1 MNQGTYPLA
10 ASMINQ
16 FNRLD
21 QISNNL
27 ANINTNGFK
36 QEGTTETTFN
46 YYLQRAYEENIVP
59 TKINTVT
66 NNIPKIDAKFI
77 NSEMGPIA
85 MTGNALDFALN
96 DPDTFFKVQNANGDI
111 VYTRDGS
118 FKNLD
123 NFLVDGNGNHVLNS
137 DNEPIVV
144 EDNFASQIG
153 VTKIAYTNLEKIG
166 DNTYKLKNPNE
177 LEIFENNDNLIVSY
191 TPKRAK
197 KDEYNRTKGL
207 KRLEKKVKSGKL
219 TKDQINSRGY
229 NKYLHL
235 KNEINVEIDYEKFYQ
250 DSYWDGLKG
259 YITNTNLSNDAV
271 ISNYSNLW
279 QIEKAF
285 RMSKSDLEIRPIYHF
300 TRRRIEAHISISF
313 VAYSIYKELERLLY
327 LYNAPFSVKK
337 AREIIHNIYQIE
349 VTLPDSGV
357 KQKVLLQMDE
367 EQQFLV
373 NMIQNEISKSFG

>member
-46 YYLQRAYEENIVP
+46 YYLQKMQEENIAP

-66 NNIPKIDAKFI
+66 NNIPKIDSKFI

-96 DPDTFFKVQNANGDI
+96 NPDTFFKVQNTNGDI

-123 NFLVDGNGNHVLNS
+123 GFLVDGNGNNVLNA

-144 EDNFASQIG
+144 EDNFVSQIG
-153 VTKIAYTNLEKIG
+153 VTKTPYTNLEKIG
-166 DNTYKLKNPNE
+166 DNTYRLKNPNE
-177 LEIFENNDNLIVSY
+177 LEIFENNDNLIVNG
-191 TPKRAK
+191 A
-197 KDEYNRTKGL
+197 
-207 KRLEKKVKSGKL
+207 
-219 TKDQINSRGY
+219 
-229 NKYLHL
+229 
-235 KNEINVEIDYEKFYQ
+235 
-250 DSYWDGLKG
+250 
-259 YITNTNLSNDAV
+259 
-271 ISNYSNLW
+271 
-279 QIEKAF
+279 IEKSNVNSVSSMVELIDA
-285 RMSKSDLEIRPIYHF
+285 H
-300 TRRRIEAHISISF
+300 RRFDQAQKAVKTIDELNASLIEKIGSNT
-313 VAYSIYKELERLLY
+313 K
-327 LYNAPFSVKK
+327 
-337 AREIIHNIYQIE
+337 
-349 VTLPDSGV
+349 
-357 KQKVLLQMDE
+357 
-367 EQQFLV
+367 
-373 NMIQNEISKSFG
+373 

>member
-46 YYLQRAYEENIVP
+46 YYLQKMQEENIAP

-66 NNIPKIDAKFI
+66 NNIPKIDSKFI

-96 DPDTFFKVQNANGDI
+96 NPDTFFKVQNTNGDI

-123 NFLVDGNGNHVLNS
+123 GFLVDGNGNNVLNA

-144 EDNFASQIG
+144 EDNFVSQIG
-153 VTKIAYTNLEKIG
+153 VTKTPYTNLEKIG

-177 LEIFENNDNLIVSY
+177 LEIFENNDNLLVSG
-191 TPKRAK
+191 A
-197 KDEYNRTKGL
+197 
-207 KRLEKKVKSGKL
+207 
-219 TKDQINSRGY
+219 
-229 NKYLHL
+229 
-235 KNEINVEIDYEKFYQ
+235 
-250 DSYWDGLKG
+250 
-259 YITNTNLSNDAV
+259 
-271 ISNYSNLW
+271 
-279 QIEKAF
+279 IEKSNVNSVSSMVELIDA
-285 RMSKSDLEIRPIYHF
+285 H
-300 TRRRIEAHISISF
+300 RRFDQSQKAISSIDSLNASLIEKIGSNT
-313 VAYSIYKELERLLY
+313 K
-327 LYNAPFSVKK
+327 
-337 AREIIHNIYQIE
+337 
-349 VTLPDSGV
+349 
-357 KQKVLLQMDE
+357 
-367 EQQFLV
+367 
-373 NMIQNEISKSFG
+373 

>member
-46 YYLQRAYEENIVP
+46 YYLQKMQEENIAP

-66 NNIPKIDAKFI
+66 NNIPKIDSKFI

-96 DPDTFFKVQNANGDI
+96 NPDTFFKVQNTNGDI

-123 NFLVDGNGNHVLNS
+123 GFLVDGNGNNVLNA
-137 DNEPIVV
+137 DNESIVV
-144 EDNFASQIG
+144 EDNFVSQIG
-153 VTKIAYTNLEKIG
+153 VTKTPYTNLEKIG

-177 LEIFENNDNLIVSY
+177 LEIFENNDNLIVNG
-191 TPKRAK
+191 A
-197 KDEYNRTKGL
+197 
-207 KRLEKKVKSGKL
+207 
-219 TKDQINSRGY
+219 
-229 NKYLHL
+229 
-235 KNEINVEIDYEKFYQ
+235 
-250 DSYWDGLKG
+250 
-259 YITNTNLSNDAV
+259 
-271 ISNYSNLW
+271 
-279 QIEKAF
+279 IEKSNVNSVSSMVELIDA
-285 RMSKSDLEIRPIYHF
+285 H
-300 TRRRIEAHISISF
+300 RRFDQSQKAISSIDSLNASLIEKIGSNT
-313 VAYSIYKELERLLY
+313 K
-327 LYNAPFSVKK
+327 
-337 AREIIHNIYQIE
+337 
-349 VTLPDSGV
+349 
-357 KQKVLLQMDE
+357 
-367 EQQFLV
+367 
-373 NMIQNEISKSFG
+373 

>member
-46 YYLQRAYEENIVP
+46 YYLQKMQEENIAP

-66 NNIPKIDAKFI
+66 NNIPKIDSKFI

-96 DPDTFFKVQNANGDI
+96 NPDTFFKVQNTNGDI

-123 NFLVDGNGNHVLNS
+123 GFLVDGNGNNVLNA

-144 EDNFASQIG
+144 EDNFVSQIG
-153 VTKIAYTNLEKIG
+153 VTKTPYTNLEKIG
-166 DNTYKLKNPNE
+166 NNTYRLKNPNE
-177 LEIFENNDNLIVSY
+177 LEIFENNDNLIVNG
-191 TPKRAK
+191 A
-197 KDEYNRTKGL
+197 
-207 KRLEKKVKSGKL
+207 
-219 TKDQINSRGY
+219 
-229 NKYLHL
+229 
-235 KNEINVEIDYEKFYQ
+235 
-250 DSYWDGLKG
+250 
-259 YITNTNLSNDAV
+259 
-271 ISNYSNLW
+271 
-279 QIEKAF
+279 IEKSNVNSVSSMVELIDA
-285 RMSKSDLEIRPIYHF
+285 H
-300 TRRRIEAHISISF
+300 RRFDQSQKAISSIDSLNASLIEKIGSNT
-313 VAYSIYKELERLLY
+313 K
-327 LYNAPFSVKK
+327 
-337 AREIIHNIYQIE
+337 
-349 VTLPDSGV
+349 
-357 KQKVLLQMDE
+357 
-367 EQQFLV
+367 
-373 NMIQNEISKSFG
+373 

>member
-46 YYLQRAYEENIVP
+46 YYLQRMQEENIAP

-66 NNIPKIDAKFI
+66 NNIPKIGSKFI

-96 DPDTFFKVQNANGDI
+96 NPDTFFKVQNTNGDI

-123 NFLVDGNGNHVLNS
+123 GFLVDGNGNNVLNA

-144 EDNFASQIG
+144 EDNFVSQIG
-153 VTKIAYTNLEKIG
+153 VTKTPYTNLEKIG

-177 LEIFENNDNLIVSY
+177 LEIFENNDNLIV
-191 TPKRAK
+191 
-197 KDEYNRTKGL
+197 
-207 KRLEKKVKSGKL
+207 
-219 TKDQINSRGY
+219 IIRGI
-229 NKYLHL
+229 K
-235 KNEINVEIDYEKFYQ
+235 
-250 DSYWDGLKG
+250 
-259 YITNTNLSNDAV
+259 
-271 ISNYSNLW
+271 
-279 QIEKAF
+279 
-285 RMSKSDLEIRPIYHF
+285 
-300 TRRRIEAHISISF
+300 
-313 VAYSIYKELERLLY
+313 
-327 LYNAPFSVKK
+327 
-337 AREIIHNIYQIE
+337 
-349 VTLPDSGV
+349 
-357 KQKVLLQMDE
+357 
-367 EQQFLV
+367 
-373 NMIQNEISKSFG
+373 

>member
-16 FNRLD
+16 INRLD

-46 YYLQRAYEENIVP
+46 YYLQRAQEENIVP

-66 NNIPKIDAKFI
+66 NNIPKIDSKFI

-96 DPDTFFKVQNANGDI
+96 DRDTFFKVQNANGDI

-123 NFLVDGNGNHVLNS
+123 NFLVDGNGNNVLNA

-153 VTKIAYTNLEKIG
+153 VTKIPYTNLEKIG
-166 DNTYKLKNPNE
+166 DNTYLPKNPNE
-177 LEIFENNDNLIVSY
+177 MEIFENNDSLLVNGAIEKSNVNSVSSMVELIDAHRRFDQSQ
-191 TPKRAK
+191 KA
-197 KDEYNRTKGL
+197 
-207 KRLEKKVKSGKL
+207 VKS
-219 TKDQINSRGY
+219 
-229 NKYLHL
+229 
-235 KNEINVEIDYEKFYQ
+235 IDELNA
-250 DSYWDGLKG
+250 SL
-259 YITNTNLSNDAV
+259 
-271 ISNYSNLW
+271 
-279 QIEKAF
+279 IEKIG
-285 RMSKSDLEIRPIYHF
+285 SNTK
-300 TRRRIEAHISISF
+300 
-313 VAYSIYKELERLLY
+313 
-327 LYNAPFSVKK
+327 
-337 AREIIHNIYQIE
+337 
-349 VTLPDSGV
+349 
-357 KQKVLLQMDE
+357 
-367 EQQFLV
+367 
-373 NMIQNEISKSFG
+373 